1 MKNDNLNSR
10 RTFLGSLALGAA
22 AAGSLSLLTGCK
34 DEGETEA
41 TVAATTT
48 PEPEKLHEAD
58 EWFKGVKGKHRIV
71 YDGSTPHDGFA
82 IVWNWAFYLTNNQ
95 TGTPDEDMTAVS
107 VLRHNAIAFALEDRL
122 WEKYKLGEFFSIN
135 GNTTKEPLLRNPY
148 YEPQDGDFILPGI
161 DGIKRL
167 QERGAM
173 FCVCDLALNV
183 YSGFIAQGMG
193 LEAAD
198 IYKDFV
204 SGVHPEIQI
213 VPSGVWA
220 LGRAQELGCGYIFA
234 GN

>member
-10 RTFLGSLALGAA
+10 RSFIGSIALGAA
-22 AAGSLSLLTGCK
+22 AGSLTLLSSCK
-34 DEGETEA
+34 DEAGSETDA
-41 TVAATTT
+41 SAA

-58 EWFKGVKGKHRIV
+58 EWFKGIKGKHRIV

-82 IVWNWAFYLTNNQ
+82 IAWNWAFYLTNNQ

-107 VLRHNAIAFALEDRL
+107 VLRHNAIPFALEDRL
-122 WEKYKLGEFFSIN
+122 WEKYKLGEFFGIN
-135 GNTTKEPLLRNPY
+135 GNVTKEPLLRNPY
-148 YEPQDGDFILPGI
+148 YEPQEGDFILPPI
-161 DGIKRL
+161 EGIKRL

-183 YSGFIAQGMG
+183 YSGFIAQGMD

-198 IYKDFV
+198 IYKDFI
-204 SGVHPEIQI
+204 SGVHPGIQI

>member
-1 MKNDNLNSR
+1 MENDNLNSR

-22 AAGSLSLLTGCK
+22 AGSLSLLTSCK
-34 DEGETEA
+34 DETSTETA
-41 TVAATTT
+41 AAVAA

-58 EWFKGVKGKHRIV
+58 EWLKKGIKGKHRIV

-82 IVWNWAFYLTNNQ
+82 IAWNWAFYLTNNQ

-107 VLRHNAIAFALEDRL
+107 VIRHKAIPFALEDRL
-122 WEKYKLGEFFSIN
+122 WEKYKLGEFFGIN
-135 GNTTKEPLLRNPY
+135 GNVTKEPLLRNPY
-148 YEPQDGDFILPGI
+148 YEPQEGDFILPPI
-161 DGIKRL
+161 EGIKRL

-198 IYKDFV
+198 VYKDFV
-204 SGVHPEIQI
+204 SGIHPGIQI

-234 GN
+234 GD

>member
-22 AAGSLSLLTGCK
+22 AAGSMTMLTSCK
-34 DEGETEA
+34 DETA
-41 TVAATTT
+41 TVATATA
-48 PEPEKLHEAD
+48 EPEKLHEAD
-58 EWFKGVKGKHRIV
+58 EWFKGIKGKHRIV

-82 IVWNWAFYLTNNQ
+82 IAWNWAFYLTNNQ
-95 TGTPDEDMTAVS
+95 TGTPDEDMTAMTVI
-107 VLRHNAIAFALEDRL
+107 RHDAIAFALEDRL
-122 WEKYKLGEFFSIN
+122 WEKYKLGEFFKIN
-135 GNTTKEPLLRNPY
+135 NKTTNTPYDRNPY
-148 YEPQDGDFILPGI
+148 YEPQEGDFPLPVI
-161 DGIKRL
+161 EGIKRL

-183 YSGFIAQGMG
+183 YSGFIAKGMG

-198 IYKDFV
+198 VYKDFV
-204 SGVHPEIQI
+204 SGVHPGIQI